1 MIDRNRV
8 RRTFTLWLAL
18 SAAIVSPALAGAS
31 RPAGESALLGLVPAM
46 EGWTLAE
53 QPRVFQPELLYEHID
68 GAAESYIAYGFKEL
82 VVAQFQ
88 KAGAETSLSVEIY
101 DMGSGTNA
109 FGIFSAERFPENR
122 TVEVGLLG
130 YIEGETL
137 NYFAGTDYVKLL
149 CYDGGDETETHLDR
163 FGRAIAGKIGDKG
176 VLPAPLTAF
185 PKQGLIANSE
195 KYIRKNVMGFEF
207 LNNGYTAS
215 YAVDGREFECF
226 LVDTDKDQDPA
237 ALLKRLLD
245 FHTKDAAPAETIAGG
260 FHLKNRYGQHMFLGV
275 QGRFLFGVIRVPE
288 GAVDGG
294 MAYLGLMA
302 DALKKSGL

>member
-1 MIDRNRV
+1 MIDRKRV
-8 RRTFTLWLAL
+8 GRTFILWLAL
-18 SAAIVSPALAGAS
+18 AAAIATPAS
-31 RPAGESALLGLVPAM
+31 AGESALLRLVPAM

-53 QPRVFQPELLYEHID
+53 EPRVFQPENLYEHID

-88 KAGAETSLSVEIY
+88 KAGAETSLGVEIY

-122 TVEVGLLG
+122 TVDVGLLG

-149 CYDGGDETETHLDR
+149 CYDGGNETEVLLNR
-163 FGRAIAGKIGDKG
+163 FARTIAEKIGDKG
-176 VLPAPLTAF
+176 VLPAALSAF

-207 LNNGYTAS
+207 LSNGYTAS

-226 LVDTDKDQDPA
+226 LVETDKDQDPA
-237 ALLKRLLD
+237 ALLKRLMD
-245 FHTKDAAPAETIAGG
+245 FHTKDTAPAETVAGG
-260 FHLKNRYGQHMFLGV
+260 YHLKNRYGQHMFLGV
-275 QGRFLFGVIRVPE
+275 LGRFLFGVIRVPE
-288 GAVDGG
+288 GAVEGG
-294 MAYLGLMA
+294 GAYLGLMA
-302 DALKKSGL
+302 EALRTSGL